1 MRFHGIE
8 FTDLNRVLATLYIP
22 RGDGLTGHFGD
33 SLTGHFGDSLTG
45 HLVIV

>member
-8 FTDLNRVLATLYIP
+8 FTDLTEYWAALYTR
-22 RGDGLTGHFGD
+22 RGDRLTGHFGD